1 MQVRLHSRRFLAGF
15 RPTPW
20 DGLAFALIFGLLLL
34 FGHGVRE
41 AWQPLAILQ
50 AEPVSL
56 DPANLPA
63 YALYTTLRMLA
74 ALAVSFLFT
83 LGYATLAARSA
94 RAGKLMIPA
103 LDILQ
108 SIPVLGY
115 LSFTVTFFLA
125 LFPGRM
131 MGAECAAIFAI
142 FTSQAWNMAFSLY
155 QSLTTLPRD
164 LVEVA
169 ASLRLTAWQR
179 FWKLDLP
186 YAMPGLVWN
195 MMMSMSGSWFF
206 VVASEALVV
215 GQQQVML
222 PGIGS
227 YLAVAI
233 DARDLGAVGW
243 VVLTM
248 LVVIILYDQVLFRP
262 LVAWS
267 EKFNLQVTASVTGSG
282 SWLLTL
288 GERARLIQTLLVRP
302 AGRLLSHVAQL
313 PLGPRLRWQ
322 AEAPASTPGWPDRL
336 WLAGLTALAL
346 WALWSVWHYLAQ
358 AVDFHDVLAVF
369 GLGALTLLRVA
380 VLIVLASLVWVPVG
394 VWIGLRPQLAGRVQ
408 AMAQFLAA
416 FPANLLFPA
425 CVVLIIHFRLDPNVW
440 LSPLL
445 IFGTQWYIL
454 FNVVAG
460 AQAFPAEYREVASNL
475 QIRGGLWWRKVM
487 LPGIF
492 PYFLTGAL
500 TASGGAW
507 NASIVGEYV
516 SWGNDVLVAKGLG
529 SYIAEHTASGQHP
542 QVLLG
547 ILVMAVYVVLFNRL
561 LWRPLQELAERRLS
575 LA

>member
-1 MQVRLHSRRFLAGF
+1 M
-15 RPTPW
+15 
-20 DGLAFALIFGLLLL
+20 
-34 FGHGVRE
+34 
-41 AWQPLAILQ
+41 
-50 AEPVSL
+50 
-56 DPANLPA
+56 
-63 YALYTTLRMLA
+63 
-74 ALAVSFLFT
+74 
-83 LGYATLAARSA
+83 
-94 RAGKLMIPA
+94 
-103 LDILQ
+103 
-108 SIPVLGY
+108 
-115 LSFTVTFFLA
+115 
-125 LFPGRM
+125 
-131 MGAECAAIFAI
+131 
-142 FTSQAWNMAFSLY
+142 
-155 QSLTTLPRD
+155 
-164 LVEVA
+164 
-169 ASLRLTAWQR
+169 
-179 FWKLDLP
+179 
-186 YAMPGLVWN
+186 
-195 MMMSMSGSWFF
+195 
-206 VVASEALVV
+206 
-215 GQQQVML
+215 
-222 PGIGS
+222 
-227 YLAVAI
+227 
-233 DARDLGAVGW
+233 
-243 VVLTM
+243 
-248 LVVIILYDQVLFRP
+248 
-262 LVAWS
+262 
-267 EKFNLQVTASVTGSG
+267 
-282 SWLLTL
+282 
-288 GERARLIQTLLVRP
+288 
-302 AGRLLSHVAQL
+302 
-313 PLGPRLRWQ
+313 
-322 AEAPASTPGWPDRL
+322 
-336 WLAGLTALAL
+336 
-346 WALWSVWHYLAQ
+346 WSVWHYLAQ

-516 SWGNDVLVAKGLG
+516 SWGNDVLVARGLG